1 MLPFAVFLKIPRNY
15 FEILYKWCLIYV
27 ITALC
32 FCIYNFQDF
41 YIDATAIVNS
51 MVGWESYVLNRPQ
64 IPCQLALPICIYF
77 FHGRI

>member
-1 MLPFAVFLKIPRNY
+1 MVSHLCK
-15 FEILYKWCLIYV
+15 
-27 ITALC
+27 TALC

-64 IPCQLALPICIYF
+64 IPGFLLNGSRLGTHIKEYIKRHIPTKDINL
-77 FHGRI
+77 HK